1 VCGASLLVSNHS
13 RDSLS
18 SRLLASRTSAPP
30 SAAFVPWGEV
40 GGTTPLATLMMDPAQ
55 GLLLEQDVAHSGT
68 HFRPEVYIEQL
79 AAGSETYIRPTSLW

>member
-1 VCGASLLVSNHS
+1 
-13 RDSLS
+13 
-18 SRLLASRTSAPP
+18 
-30 SAAFVPWGEV
+30 
-40 GGTTPLATLMMDPAQ
+40 MMDPAQ